1 MARHP
6 ACETWRVNVAA
17 YEIAAIETVLAGVM
31 RGMRNLRI
39 QRHYVNTLYLFL
51 LLPMF
56 LLMMGRIASNQP
68 ATLLSRT
75 KEESFITGNLT

>member
-39 QRHYVNTLYLFL
+39 QRHYVNTPYLLLLFL
-51 LLPMF
+51 MF
-56 LLMMGRIASNQP
+56 LLMTGRIASNQP
-68 ATLLSRT
+68 ARTLSRT
-75 KEESFITGNLT
+75 KDSLRET